1 MCAKTPRSKI
11 YLYIKGLFIMVD
23 ILKIIKEA
31 GKDDSLYQ
39 YNNDQLVEMIE
50 SLLELESKAQSII
63 EEREAV
69 EEDDSDDEF
78 IEVVINGQ
86 PDLIKRTIEVLNI
99 SCNEFKTLPPAIY
112 KLKKLK
118 KLYLYNNSFS
128 EEEKKKIRASFP
140 PHVQIHF

>member
-1 MCAKTPRSKI
+1 MA
-11 YLYIKGLFIMVD
+11 D
-23 ILKIIKEA
+23 ILKIIKESC
-31 GKDDSLYQ
+31 KDDSLYQ
-39 YNNDQLVEMIE
+39 YNNDQLAGLIE

-63 EEREAV
+63 NEREAV

-86 PDLIKRTIEVLNI
+86 ADLIKRTIEVLNI

-118 KLYLYNNSFS
+118 KLYLYNNNFS
-128 EEEKKKIRASFP
+128 EEEKRKIRASFP
-140 PHVQIHF
+140 PQVQIHF

>member
-1 MCAKTPRSKI
+1 
-11 YLYIKGLFIMVD
+11 MVD

>member
-1 MCAKTPRSKI
+1 
-11 YLYIKGLFIMVD
+11 MVD

-31 GKDDSLYQ
+31 CKDDSLYQ